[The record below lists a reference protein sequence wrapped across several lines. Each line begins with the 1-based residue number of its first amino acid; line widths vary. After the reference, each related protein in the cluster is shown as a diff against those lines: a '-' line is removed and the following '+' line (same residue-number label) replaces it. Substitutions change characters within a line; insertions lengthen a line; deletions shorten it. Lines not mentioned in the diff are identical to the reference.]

1 MDMVK
6 KLASGVVCAVLGVL
20 STQAAR
26 LPAGYEELEY
36 IESTGTQYV
45 DTGVNITPTMAVEAD
60 AQVTVIEKQGRIFG
74 NAYEASD
81 SNGQGYM
88 SFALYMNGANQSQ
101 WATAMQDN
109 GGDWVSSGVSADTS
123 RHTHKLDCTGNRKY
137 KLDGTDKG
145 NAHPTVTKSTKWSL
159 YLFANHGENNVAT
172 GISKMRLYS
181 CKIYNSGNVAHDYVP
196 ARRHSDC
203 ALGLYDTKTD
213 VFHPNAGTGK
223 FCPGPA
229 VLDPLA
235 WPDGKPKTNAFEKT
249 MEISIGENM
258 VSGVLTNFQALVR
271 LSESKPHFHYA
282 DCGEKG
288 ADIRFTLPDGTLLAH
303 EVDTWDT
310 NGESLI
316 WVNITNL
323 TAATKFRMYWKPR
336 SGATLPEVDPRLT
349 WPGYAG
355 VWHFG
360 DAYPT
365 NAPDSSAN
373 GYDAICASDGTTQID
388 GKVGKTFHN
397 STAGAVF
404 GTGITASILGGI
416 KNVQSFTISGWMK
429 ADSAACGY
437 ARFAYKGGY
446 QTPGWG
452 INMQNKDTQITFRS
466 HNTQSLF
473 SPNCSSITSWQHF
486 TCIYTY
492 GGVGRLI
499 ENGVLKSSASNKIYA
514 GESPGIELDLYAALV
529 GSGDELRIRN
539 GVTSEAHALADYKTQ
554 TDAGFLS
561 YGKVET
567 QRAPGTAIHLI

>member
-1 MDMVK
+1 MNRTG
-6 KLASGVVCAVLGVL
+6 KLVCCFVCAVLGVL

-26 LPAGYEELEY
+26 LPIGYDELEY
-36 IESTGTQYV
+36 IESTGTQYI
-45 DTGVNITPTMAVEAD
+45 DTGVTITPTMAVEAD
-60 AQVTVIEKQGRIFG
+60 VQVTVIEKQARIFG
-74 NAYEASD
+74 NARD
-81 SNGQGYM
+81 SSAGYL
-88 SFALYMNGANQSQ
+88 SFALYLNGANQSQ
-101 WATAMQDN
+101 WATAMKDD
-109 GGDWVSSGVSADTS
+109 GGDWVTSSVTADTN
-123 RHTHKLDCTGNRKY
+123 RHVHKLDCTGNRKY
-137 KLDGTDKG
+137 KLDGVDKG
-145 NAHPTVTKSTKWSL
+145 NAHPTVTKSTDGSL
-159 YLFANHGENNVAT
+159 YIFANHGAPDVT
-172 GISKMRLYS
+172 GYAQMRLYS

-203 ALGLYDTKTD
+203 ALGLYDTETD

-288 ADIRFTLPDGTLLAH
+288 AGIRFTLPDGTLLAH

-373 GYDAICASDGTTQID
+373 GYDAICASDGTTQIN

-397 STAGAVF
+397 STADAVF
-404 GTGITASILGGI
+404 STGITASILGGI

-429 ADSAACGY
+429 ADSSACGY

-446 QTPGWG
+446 NTPGWG

-473 SPNCSSITSWQHF
+473 APNCSSITSWQHF
-486 TCIYTY
+486 TCVYTY

-499 ENGVLKSSASNKIYA
+499 ENGVLKSSTSNKIWA

-539 GVTSEAHALADYKTQ
+539 GVTSDEHALADYKTQ
-554 TDAGFLS
+554 TDAAFLA
-561 YGKVET
+561 YGPVENQSSAGLT
-567 QRAPGTAIHLI
+567 IVVR

>member
-1 MDMVK
+1 MNMVK
-6 KLASGVVCAVLGVL
+6 KLACGVVCAVLGVL

-26 LPAGYEELEY
+26 LPVGYDELEY
-36 IESTGTQYV
+36 IESTGTQYI
-45 DTGVNITPTMAVEAD
+45 DTGVTITPTMAVEAD
-60 AQVTVIEKQGRIFG
+60 VQVTVIEKQARIFG
-74 NAYEASD
+74 NARD
-81 SNGQGYM
+81 SSAGYL
-88 SFALYMNGANQSQ
+88 SFALYLNGWTQSQ
-101 WATAMQDN
+101 WATAMQDD
-109 GGDWVSSGVSADTS
+109 GGDWVTSSVIADTN
-123 RHTHKLDCTGNRKY
+123 RHVHKLDCTGNRKY
-137 KLDGTDKG
+137 KLDGVDKG
-145 NAHPTVTKSTKWSL
+145 NAHPTVTKSTDGSL
-159 YLFANHGENNVAT
+159 YIFANHGAT
-172 GISKMRLYS
+172 SVTGYAQMRLYS

-203 ALGLYDTKTD
+203 ALGLYDTETD

-288 ADIRFTLPDGTLLAH
+288 AGIRFTLPDGTLLAH

-323 TAATKFRMYWKPR
+323 TADTKFRMYWKPR

-360 DAYPT
+360 DAHPT
-365 NAPDSSAN
+365 NAPDSSVN
-373 GYDAICASDGTTQID
+373 GYDAICASNGTTQID

-416 KNVQSFTISGWMK
+416 KNVQSFTISGWLK
-429 ADSAACGY
+429 ADSSACGY
-437 ARFAYKGGY
+437 ARFVYKGGY

-452 INMQNKDTQITFRS
+452 INMQDKDTQITFRS
-466 HNTQSLF
+466 HNSQSLF

-486 TCIYTY
+486 TCVYTY

-499 ENGVLKSSASNKIYA
+499 ENGVLKSSASSKIWA
-514 GESPGIELDLYAALV
+514 GESPGIELVLCGDLV
-529 GSGDELRIRN
+529 GSGDEVRIRN
-539 GVTSEAHALADYKTQ
+539 GVTSDEHALADYKTQ
-554 TDAGFLS
+554 TDAAFLA
-561 YGKVET
+561 YGPVEN
-567 QRAPGTAIHLI
+567 QSSAGLAIFIR

>member
-1 MDMVK
+1 MNMVK
-6 KLASGVVCAVLGVL
+6 KLACCVACVALGVL
-20 STQAAR
+20 STQSAR
-26 LPAGYEELEY
+26 LPVGYDELEY
-36 IESTGTQYV
+36 IESTGTQHI
-45 DTGVNITPTMAVEAD
+45 DTGVTITPTMAVEAD
-60 AQVTVIEKQGRIFG
+60 VQVTVIEKQARIFG
-74 NAYEASD
+74 NARDSD
-81 SNGQGYM
+81 PGYL

-101 WATAMQDN
+101 WATAMKDD
-109 GGDWVSSGVSADTS
+109 GGDWVTSSVTADTT
-123 RHTHKLDCTGNRKY
+123 RHTHKLDCTSSTRKY

-145 NAHPTVTKSTKWSL
+145 NAHPTVTKSTDGSL
-159 YLFANHGENNVAT
+159 YLFANHGTNTSAYA
-172 GISKMRLYS
+172 KMRLYS
-181 CKIYNSGNVAHDYVP
+181 CQIYDSGNVAHDYVP
-196 ARRHSDC
+196 ARRLSDS
-203 ALGLYDTKTD
+203 ALGLYDTETD
-213 VFHPNAGTGK
+213 VFLPNAGTGK

-271 LSESKPHFHYA
+271 LSESKSGFHYA

-288 ADIRFTLPDGTLLAH
+288 AGIRFTLPDGTLLAH
-303 EVDTWDT
+303 EIDTWDT
-310 NGESLI
+310 TGESLI

-323 TAATKFRMYWKPR
+323 TADTKFRMYWKPR
-336 SGATLPEVDPRLT
+336 SGTTLPEVDPRLT

-373 GYDAICASDGTTQID
+373 GYDAICASNGTTQIN

-437 ARFAYKGGY
+437 ARFVYKGGY
-446 QTPGWG
+446 DRPGWG
-452 INMQNKDTQITFRS
+452 VGMQNKDTQITFRS
-466 HNTQSLF
+466 SNKTTLF

-499 ENGVLKSSASNKIYA
+499 ENGVLKASASNRIWA
-514 GESPGIELDLYAALV
+514 DGSPGVELVLYAALV

-539 GVTSEAHALADYKTQ
+539 GVTSEEHALADYKTQ
-554 TDAGFLS
+554 TDSAFLA
-561 YGKVET
+561 YGPVET
-567 QRAPGTAIHLI
+567 QRAPGSVYFIR